1 MSTRISFHDRL
12 KGLRTAR
19 GMSLRALADEL
30 KEHGVEVS
38 HNAIQKWEQPKMTGA
53 VRLPSVEVISA
64 LSKIFAVEPAWL
76 VDEIFF
82 QTKKSVKSQRLEAF
96 QDIELLTERQFDA
109 LLAVKQ
115 ELLKISVSKVK
126 NGN

>member
-19 GMSLRALADEL
+19 GMSLRSLADEL

-53 VRLPSVEVISA
+53 VRLPSVEVIAA

-82 QTKKSVKSQRLEAF
+82 RTKKSVKSQRLEAF
-96 QDIELLTERQFDA
+96 QDIELLTNDQFDA
-109 LLAVKQ
+109 LLAVKK
-115 ELLKISVSKVK
+115 ELLKIGINKVK
-126 NGN
+126 NGS

>member
-30 KEHGVEVS
+30 REHGVEVS

-53 VRLPSVEVISA
+53 VRLPSVEVIAA

-82 QTKKSVKSQRLEAF
+82 RTKKSVKSQRLEAF
-96 QDIELLTERQFDA
+96 QDIELLTNDQFDA
-109 LLAVKQ
+109 LLAVKK
-115 ELLKISVSKVK
+115 ELLKIGINKVK
-126 NGN
+126 NGS

>member
-1 MSTRISFHDRL
+1 
-12 KGLRTAR
+12 
-19 GMSLRALADEL
+19 MSLRALSDEL

-82 QTKKSVKSQRLEAF
+82 RTKKSVKSQRLEAF
-96 QDIELLTERQFDA
+96 QDIELLTNDQFDA
-109 LLAVKQ
+109 LLAVKK
-115 ELLKISVSKVK
+115 ELLKIGMNKVK
-126 NGN
+126 NGS

>member
-38 HNAIQKWEQPKMTGA
+38 HNAIQKWEQPKMMGA
-53 VRLPSVEVISA
+53 VRLPSVEVIAA

-82 QTKKSVKSQRLEAF
+82 RSKKSVKSERLEAF
-96 QDIELLTERQFDA
+96 QDIELLTNDQFDA
-109 LLAVKQ
+109 LLAVKK
-115 ELLKISVSKVK
+115 ELLKIGVNKVK
-126 NGN
+126 NGS